1 MEQLNIMNMKIKIIT
16 IIFSAFS
23 ILCYS
28 QSTHKYNS
36 YGESFEKEGIVD
48 YKSQK
53 ELFLKNPNNSI
64 KLKGDVIS
72 SCPMK
77 GCWMRMAVEE
87 DTILVRF
94 KNYGFFVPKFGI
106 EGKSAIVN
114 GNISVD
120 TLTVAQLRHYA
131 EDAGKSP
138 FEINSII
145 EPEVTISFIADGVI
159 INE

>member
-1 MEQLNIMNMKIKIIT
+1 MNIKIKILT
-16 IIFSAFS
+16 IIFTAFS

-28 QSTHKYNS
+28 QSSKKYNS
-36 YGESFEKEGIVD
+36 YGENFEKDGIAN
-48 YKSQK
+48 YKLQK

-77 GCWMRMAVEE
+77 GCWMRMAVDE

-94 KNYGFFVPKFGI
+94 KNYGFFVPKNGI
-106 EGKSAIVN
+106 EGKSAIIN

-120 TLTVAQLRHYA
+120 TLTVAQLKHYA

-138 FEINSII
+138 TEINSII